1 MTIAQYWPTE
11 RDCLDC
17 IKPEAENPG
26 DSVFLAVHQTMHFM
40 RRSFGSNSVEEK
52 SEKELLS
59 EFLRDDPSGRVI
71 IPILGESGIG
81 KSHVIRWLD
90 VKLRQL
96 VDSQTRH
103 VIRIPKSS
111 SLKSVLGLILKD
123 LEGSRYDDIR
133 RQLQSAREKMDM
145 ITARQNVR
153 AALLTAIEKKA
164 KEASQRIAN
173 ARASGTTP
181 DHHDVLWN
189 EHGHINKLP
198 AIFGDVAAS
207 RLFMDEITSR
217 PGMFAEIARH
227 LTKDTRIHESPRRQ
241 FEEEDFVVPAEL
253 ENDIT
258 EQAGPAAKVYLR
270 QLGGA
275 NGRYR
280 ADATRLLNEILDD
293 AIKPLATPAD
303 SSLSELFYDIRRQL
317 LNEGR
322 ELVLLVEDFAVLAGI
337 QGALLDAMIREGEVS
352 GKAEACVM
360 RTALAVTTGYFLQF
374 DTVKTRAIY
383 GWYIDE
389 VPEDDEDVTVDRVC
403 DFFGAYLNAAR
414 IGVNR
419 LESHYAKTRGRDY
432 APPSFDDLA
441 TDMED
446 SEEQLEAFGRSSNGH
461 SLFPLNRAFVE
472 ELTDWKSRTSDSAKR
487 LRFNPRSLLNDILLP
502 VLRGYRDAYLSS
514 QFPPLSFLGYDS
526 NTVDLKLR
534 TDVTNANVVNR
545 DQILTLLRFWDNNP
559 QGTSKISL
567 NAGVFQAF
575 GLTPIDRVSTST
587 SSKTHPRIPQ
597 RVEKAKE
604 PQSVAGDVP
613 LPPSESPDLIAWHQK
628 MREWR
633 TGLQLQQRDANR
645 LRILIRDHLLQ
656 LIDWDA
662 QLLIP
667 VRKEDVDHEWIYLP
681 NARGGPAIP
690 GNTLLVVA
698 ADEEF
703 ADPDVAGR
711 VNAFVIALLRY
722 EEHKTW
728 NYPDSDLDYVAYAN
742 FFSSR
747 LEASVE
753 WLSRNYKK
761 MQGDPV
767 PAVTE
772 SLLWGA
778 RLLNVPA
785 AHSRDDVALLDA
797 LFAMPEKQAF
807 GNEPWDMHRLECQD
821 HREALREEVL
831 TRLGARQGGGDKVH
845 AIDVTRLL
853 PVLKQ
858 FRKDWKVTSEFP
870 KPYQSDEPGRRL
882 QMHVREIT
890 RSGTTTVKK
899 WQQAV
904 NKQSQAVL
912 NQVGQEFDK
921 KSIIENLKETASA
934 AKQYGIRGEIT
945 HGKIEELLDALHKA
959 PAVDCLQYIRSIS
972 DSDDTGSLVSAL
984 AQLDTQTLGLLT
996 DFVATS
1002 TQYITQTKRQIESQV
1017 ENWGVEVVQNET
1029 NAVGA
1034 LLAELQLLTHKAL
1047 GDQT

>member
-1 MTIAQYWPTE
+1 MTIEQYWPTE
-11 RDCLDC
+11 RDCLEC
-17 IKPEAENPG
+17 IRPEAENPA
-26 DSVFLAVHQTMHFM
+26 DSVFLAVHQTMRFI
-40 RRSFGSNSVEEK
+40 RRSFGSSTGEEK
-52 SEKELLS
+52 SEKQLLS
-59 EFLRDDPSGRVI
+59 EFLKDDPSGRVI

-96 VDSQTRH
+96 ADSPKRH

-111 SLKSVLGLILKD
+111 SLKSVLGLILKN
-123 LEGSRYDDIR
+123 LEGSGYDDIR
-133 RQLQSAREKMDM
+133 RQLHNAREQMDA
-145 ITARQNVR
+145 ITARQRVR
-153 AALLTAIEKKA
+153 AELLSAIEKKA
-164 KEASQRIAN
+164 NEATRRIAQARESGN
-173 ARASGTTP
+173 AP
-181 DHHDVLWN
+181 DPQDILWQN
-189 EHGHINKLP
+189 HGDNRYLP
-198 AIFGDVAAS
+198 AIFGDAAAS
-207 RLFMDEITSR
+207 RLFMDGTPSR
-217 PGMFAEIARH
+217 PGIFAELARH
-227 LTKDTRIHESPRRQ
+227 LTKDTSIKESPRRQ
-241 FEEEDFVVPAEL
+241 FEEDDFVIPPEL
-253 ENDIT
+253 VDEIT
-258 EQAGPAAKVYLR
+258 SQGGRLAIKYLQR
-270 QLGGA
+270 LGST
-275 NGRYR
+275 NGRDR
-280 ADATRLLNEILDD
+280 ADATRLLNEIVDD

-303 SSLSELFYDIRRQL
+303 TSLSELFYDIRRQL

-337 QGALLDAMIREGEVS
+337 QGALFDAMIREGEVS

-374 DTVKTRAIY
+374 DTVKTRATY

-389 VPEDDEDVTVDRVC
+389 VPEDDEDVTVDRFC

-414 IGVNR
+414 IGVNG

-432 APPSFDDLA
+432 TPPSFDDLA
-441 TDMED
+441 ADME
-446 SEEQLEAFGRSSNGH
+446 EFEGQLEAFGRSSKGH
-461 SLFPLNRAFVE
+461 SLFPLNRAAVV
-472 ELTDWKSRTSDSAKR
+472 ELTDWKARTSDSSRR
-487 LRFNPRSLLNDILLP
+487 LKFNPRSLLNDILLP
-502 VLRGYRDAYLSS
+502 ILRGYRDAYLSA
-514 QFPPLSFLGYDS
+514 QFPPLSFLGYDR

-534 TDVTNANVVNR
+534 NDVTNANVVNR

-559 QGTSKISL
+559 QGISKISL
-567 NAGVFQAF
+567 NVGVFQAF

-597 RVEKAKE
+597 LVEKAKE
-604 PQSVAGDVP
+604 PQSVAEDVP
-613 LPPSESPDLIAWHQK
+613 LPPSESPDLITWHQK

-728 NYPDSDLDYVAYAN
+728 NYPDSESDYVAYAN

-747 LEASVE
+747 LEPSVE
-753 WLSRNYKK
+753 WLSSNYKK

-767 PAVTE
+767 PAITE

-797 LFAMPEKQAF
+797 LFALPEKQTF
-807 GNEPWDMHRLECQD
+807 GNEPWDTHRLECQD
-821 HREALREEVL
+821 HRESLREELL

-858 FRKDWKVTSEFP
+858 IRKDWKVTSEFP
-870 KPYQSDEPGRRL
+870 KPYQSDEPGKRL

-890 RSGTTTVKK
+890 RSGTSTVKK

-904 NKQSQAVL
+904 NKHSQAVL
-912 NQVGQEFDK
+912 KQVGQEFDK
-921 KSIIENLKETASA
+921 NSIIENLKETASA
-934 AKQYGIRGEIT
+934 ARQFGIRGEIT
-945 HGKIEELLDALHKA
+945 HGKIEELLDALQKA
-959 PAVDCLQYIRSIS
+959 PAVECLQYIRSIS
-972 DSDDTGSLVSAL
+972 DTEDTGGLMSAL

-1002 TQYITQTKRQIESQV
+1002 TQYIAQTKRQIESQV
-1017 ENWGVEVVQNET
+1017 DNWGDEVVQNET
-1029 NAVGA
+1029 NAVDA
-1034 LLAELQLLTHKAL
+1034 LLAELQLLTHRAL